1 MVPTIRGAHTQ
12 PHMLKKTTKNCHHG
26 PHNPPA
32 PSDSNFTGECDRRT
46 LHNRS
51 RSSRSGEVIFINE
64 TKKPFILLTTILCAS
79 AQRVWRQ
86 KVSF

>member
-1 MVPTIRGAHTQ
+1 
-12 PHMLKKTTKNCHHG
+12 MLKTTTKHRPHG

-46 LHNRS
+46 SRDRS
-51 RSSRSGEVIFINE
+51 RSLQSGDVIFIDE
-64 TKKPFILLTTILCAS
+64 TKKTFILFTTILCAS
-79 AQRVWRQ
+79 AQRARRQ